1 MLRLPVLPRPQI
13 PPFSRSHFPPPL
25 SRLRPYPHNRRP
37 CRPVRPGQHYSDPSA
52 TPQQHLPVPAPL
64 WRKSPSA
71 AARPPLLSAGPPQN
85 GNFTTQSQLRSRRH
99 YDLLCTYY
107 HLNATS
113 QLRSPRYLDLIP
125 NSRRANL
132 HRQNGALAPTLRR
145 CLSGRPCE
153 SPGPTASHSCP
164 AQTSGPAARHTPKAR
179 SDVYPHIRLVHPAAG
194 PLNILRTF
202 SRANSPPCKIPGPP
216 LPISTLPC
224 ALQVSHRFSP
234 LPLCQRCASPASGAP
249 ILCTTLF
256 TSPNMPYPVQAS
268 TKLARSARKQPPR
281 PPH

>member
-1 MLRLPVLPRPQI
+1 MHLLPPQCNLPVTFPALPRPHPQQ
-13 PPFSRSHFPPPL
+13 PPSQLAPPKRSPCAHPPPL
-25 SRLRPYPHNRRP
+25 SLWPPMRK
-37 CRPVRPGQHYSDPSA
+37 PGSNC
-52 TPQQHLPVPAPL
+52 L
-64 WRKSPSA
+64 
-71 AARPPLLSAGPPQN
+71 PLLSSAYP
-85 GNFTTQSQLRSRRH
+85 
-99 YDLLCTYY
+99 
-107 HLNATS
+107 
-113 QLRSPRYLDLIP
+113 
-125 NSRRANL
+125 
-132 HRQNGALAPTLRR
+132 
-145 CLSGRPCE
+145 
-153 SPGPTASHSCP
+153 
-164 AQTSGPAARHTPKAR
+164 GPAARHTPKAR

-268 TKLARSARKQPPR
+268 TKLARSARKQPQS